1 MIRLQQR
8 WKNMSEIN
16 YDYINTFIREMI
28 PKKEGILGDIEREAT
43 ISDLPIIQKE
53 VASLISVLLSI
64 KKPERILEIGTAVGY
79 SSILMSN
86 YLQPQGEIITIER
99 YDIMQRAAKENFKK
113 SGLENV
119 ITIIEKDAEE
129 VLPSLEGTFDV
140 IFMDA
145 AKGQY
150 NTFLPHCIRLLNDD
164 GLLIADNVLH
174 KGMIAKSRYDVPRRQ
189 RTIHKRM
196 RNFLWEIMHHP
207 QLNSCILPMGDGVA
221 LCHKKIRKEE
231 QND

>member
-1 MIRLQQR
+1 
-8 WKNMSEIN
+8 MSEIN
-16 YDYINTFIREMI
+16 YDYINTFIRDMI
-28 PKKEGILGDIEREAT
+28 PEKEGILGEIEREAMV
-43 ISDLPIIQKE
+43 SDLPIIQKE

-64 KKPERILEIGTAVGY
+64 KKPKKILEIGTAVGY

-113 SGLENV
+113 ANLENI
-119 ITIIEKDAEE
+119 ITMIEKDAEE
-129 VLPSLEGTFDV
+129 VLPTLEGPFDV

-150 NTFLPHCIRLLNDD
+150 NTFLPHCIRLLKDD

-174 KGMIAKSRYDVPRRQ
+174 KGMIARLRYDVPRRQ

-196 RNFLWEIMHHP
+196 RNFLWEIMHNP
-207 QLNSCILPMGDGVA
+207 QLDSCILPMGDGVA

-231 QND
+231 NND

>member
-1 MIRLQQR
+1 
-8 WKNMSEIN
+8 MSEIN

-28 PKKEGILGDIEREAT
+28 PKKEGILGEIETEAS

-99 YDIMQRAAKENFKK
+99 YDIMQRAAKDNFKK
-113 SGLENV
+113 SGLEKV
-119 ITIIEKDAEE
+119 ITMIEKDAEE
-129 VLPSLEGTFDV
+129 VLPALEGSFDV

-150 NTFLPHCIRLLNDD
+150 NTFLPHCIRLLKDD

-207 QLNSCILPMGDGVA
+207 QLDSCILPMGDGVA
-221 LCHKKIRKEE
+221 LCYKKIRKDEN
-231 QND
+231 ND